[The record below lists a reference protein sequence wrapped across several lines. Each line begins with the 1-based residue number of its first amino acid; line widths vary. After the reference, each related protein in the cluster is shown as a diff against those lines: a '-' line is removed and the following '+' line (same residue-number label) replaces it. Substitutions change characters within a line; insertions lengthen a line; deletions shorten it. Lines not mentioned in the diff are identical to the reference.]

1 MVAMYIYAAVVVIF
15 APLLMLVVRAILDC
29 VRRQTSTGMQV
40 PLLAYVLLPL
50 LFPSH
55 FGVACTALCARRRR
69 FSIGC

>member
-40 PLLAYVLLPL
+40 PLLAGESIEHRV
-50 LFPSH
+50 
-55 FGVACTALCARRRR
+55 TAATR
-69 FSIGC
+69 